1 MVVADE
7 IEQLYVSAPHRSQG
21 VAEMLLAEGERAIK
35 DGGHSGAWSHQG
47 RVMLSLPACDR

>member
-21 VAEMLLAEGERAIK
+21 VAEMLLAEGEPAIK